1 MDHVDPQHSD
11 YGDDHGKEHELQH
24 RGVQEH
30 AEDQEQG
37 VYDQQQH
44 ILVVGDTQ
52 DVLGDHGRDI
62 LLGHDVGEHGGGSGE
77 DRYLPGSDHGVLE
90 GDQQGLEAEDPVGE
104 QGYDEGVEGCHGTRF
119 GGGHD
124 TGVDS
129 YQKDHGGKKR
139 GECLHGEFDE
149 FDEGERFSP
158 GIVAFARDVP
168 DVDAQHHC
176 QHDTG
181 DHTTEEQGSDR
192 GSREHGVYDEGD
204 AWGKDGADGCRCG
217 GYCAAER
224 CVVAVLDH
232 RLDLHLADSRGVGD
246 GRTGHAAEDQRY
258 DHVHIRQGPTASTD
272 EGFGEG
278 EHGVGDFARVHHVGG
293 EDEQRYGHEHIPGVQ
308 RSHRLS
314 DNESD
319 IASGVEQVIDACG
332 QHAVGDGNVEQEG
345 QHQHDDGNPQRQVH
359 YCSPPGLCCL
369 SERSVWMA
377 IRQSLI
383 R

>member
-1 MDHVDPQHSD
+1 MDHVDPQHPD
-11 YGDDHGKEHELQH
+11 YGYDHGKEHELQH
-24 RGVQEH
+24 CGVQEH
-30 AEDQEQG
+30 AENQEQG

-44 ILVVGDTQ
+44 VLVVGDSQ
-52 DVLGDHGRDI
+52 DVLGDHGWDI

-90 GDQQGLEAEDPVGE
+90 GDKQGFEAEDPVGE
-104 QGYDEGVEGCHGTRF
+104 QGYDKGIEGCHGTGF
-119 GGGHD
+119 GRCHD
-124 TGVDS
+124 TGVDAN
-129 YQKDHGGKKR
+129 QQDHGGEQR

-158 GIVAFARDVP
+158 GIIAFARDVP
-168 DVDAQHHC
+168 DVDAQYQC

-181 DHTTEEQGSDR
+181 DHAAEEQRSDR
-192 GSREHGVYDEGD
+192 GSREHGVDDEGNTRR
-204 AWGKDGADGCRCG
+204 KDGAYGCRG
-217 GYCAAER
+217 GGDGTAER
-224 CVVAVLDH
+224 RVVAVLDH

-246 GRTGHAAEDQRY
+246 GRAGHTAEDQRY

-278 EHGVGDFARVHHVGG
+278 EHGVGDLARVHHVCG

-314 DNESD
+314 DYESD
-319 IASGVEQVIDACG
+319 IASGVEQVVDACG

-345 QHQHDDGNPQRQVH
+345 QHQHDYGDPQR
-359 YCSPPGLCCL
+359 
-369 SERSVWMA
+369 
-377 IRQSLI
+377 
-383 R
+383 